1 MIALLNGRVEEK
13 NLDKIILYVS
23 GVGYEV
29 YVTVNDQSRLDSGSS
44 IKLYIYEHIREQSH
58 DLFGFVQKTD
68 KLLFEQLLSVNGV
81 GPKMALSILNIG
93 TGQELKSA
101 IAGGQ
106 VKVLQ
111 SANGVGKKVAERI
124 VVDLKDKLGLLSS
137 DDATS
142 FLSDSSINL
151 GDEAHS
157 ALMALGYSSQDAMEA
172 LRGIDSGLSTED
184 RIRQALKGAR
194 R

>member
-13 NLDKIILYVS
+13 NLDKIILDVS

-111 SANGVGKKVAERI
+111 SASGVGKKVAERI
-124 VVDLKDKLGLLSS
+124 VVDLKDKLGLSSS

-142 FLSDSSINL
+142 FLSDSSSNL

-172 LRGIDSGLSTED
+172 LRGIDSGLGTED

>member
-1 MIALLNGRVEEK
+1 MIALLYGLVEEK
-13 NLDKIILYVS
+13 SLDRIILDVS

-29 YVTVNDQSRLDSGSS
+29 YVTVNDQSGLDSGVSV
-44 IKLYIYEHIREQSH
+44 KLYIYEHIREQSH
-58 DLFGFVQKTD
+58 DLFGFVQKAD

-81 GPKMALSILNIG
+81 GTKMALSILNIG

-111 SANGVGKKVAERI
+111 SASGVGKKVAERI
-124 VVDLKDKLGLLSS
+124 VVDLKDKLGLSS
-137 DDATS
+137 NDDATA
-142 FLSDSSINL
+142 FLSEPGNVLS
-151 GDEAHS
+151 DEAHS
-157 ALMALGYSSQDAMEA
+157 ALMSLGYSSQDAMEA
-172 LRGIDSGLSTED
+172 LRGLDVNLTTEE
-184 RIRQALKGAR
+184 RVRQALKGVR

>member
-13 NLDKIILYVS
+13 NLDKIILDVS
-23 GVGYEV
+23 GVGYEI
-29 YVTVNDQSRLDSGSS
+29 YITVNDQSRLESGSS
-44 IKLYIYEHIREQSH
+44 VKLHIYEHIREQSH
-58 DLFGFVQKTD
+58 DLFGFVQKAD

-124 VVDLKDKLGLLSS
+124 VVDLKDKLGLSSS